1 MGIQIA
7 QFLLALSLL
16 IVLHEAG
23 HFIPAKIFKTRV
35 EKFMLFFDPW
45 FAIFKKKIGGTTYGL
60 GWLPLGGY
68 VKISGMVDES
78 MDTEALKKD
87 PEPWEFRAKPGWQRL
102 IILSGGVIVNF
113 VFGYLIYAAILF
125 TYGTDYLANSELRYG
140 IHTNEIGNEFGIK
153 NGDKI
158 VSVAGEKIEK
168 FGTITKNI
176 LLGADGD
183 LVLDR
188 NGELITIPITDSLVG
203 LAIANQDLMMGM
215 FRPRIYYVAGGF
227 SENSTAK
234 VAGLQVNDSIVGF
247 NGHSMFL
254 FDEFIDSIPQYANKN
269 ITLQFYRDGSISE
282 LTFPVDS
289 SGYIGVS
296 AANTIGSMYSI
307 THIDY
312 SVSGAMV
319 AAVTKTKGQLVDY
332 MLQFKK
338 LIFRPETKAY
348 KKVGGFLT
356 MLEQYDKTWDWR
368 SFWELT
374 AFISLMLG
382 FLNILPIPA
391 LDGGHIVFV
400 LIEMITG
407 RKPSIKVLEVA
418 QTIGFFML
426 LALLIF
432 ANGQDIIR
440 KFF

>member
-23 HFIPAKIFKTRV
+23 HFIPAKLFKTRV

-78 MDTEALKKD
+78 MDTKDMKKD

-113 VFGYLIYAAILF
+113 VFGYLIYAALLLN
-125 TYGTDYLANSELRYG
+125 YGEDYLANSELRYG
-140 IHTNEIGNEFGIK
+140 ISTNKIGNDFGIK

-158 VSVAGEKIEK
+158 ISISGEKVTRL
-168 FGTITKNI
+168 GQITKGI
-176 LLGADGD
+176 ILGADGD

-188 NGELITIPITDSLVG
+188 NGEIITISITDSLVG
-203 LAIANQDLMMGM
+203 LAIANQELLGKM
-215 FRPRIYYVAGGF
+215 FAPRLPYVVGGF
-227 SENSTAK
+227 SENSLAEK
-234 VAGLQVNDSIVGF
+234 AGLLVNDSIVAF
-247 NGHSMFL
+247 NGSNMFL
-254 FDEFIDSIPQYANKN
+254 FDQFVDSIPNYANN
-269 ITLQFYRDGSISE
+269 DVTLGIYRDGSLAE
-282 LTFPVDS
+282 VVVPVDS
-289 SGYIGVS
+289 SGYIGVM
-296 AANTIGSMYSI
+296 ALNTIGSTYKI
-307 THIDY
+307 THMDY
-312 SVSGAMV
+312 TVAGAMS
-319 AAVTKTKGQLVDY
+319 AAVTKTWSRLEDY
-332 MLQFKK
+332 VLQFKK

-348 KKVGGFLT
+348 TKVGGFLT

-426 LALLIF
+426 LALLVF